1 MEWVFTPLS
10 TVSAVFSSLFAFRKI
25 SWTTQ
30 ENFVHL
36 PWVMSKVIS
45 LSQYLK
51 EDCDH
56 FRLVLTKTFLLRCSL
71 LAKYVYEQL
80 ILVKS
85 YWSQYELRTGGLRGQ
100 LDALCYWINAL
111 LFAVF
116 RILAIYSFAFCL
128 QRPRFCNCLLQVL
141 FIKKIVVIR
150 DASAEHE
157 GPSVVY
163 IYFLKLPRV
172 ELPCGK
178 GCSLKY
184 LSYVFDSEFCSLT
197 IHKYINYSLNPLHCT
212 SQVWLLKWQ
221 ISRES
226 SYRNRTE
233 PQPETLVKNCKH
245 KWKKLNL
252 ILQKTLQ

>member
-85 YWSQYELRTGGLRGQ
+85 YWSQYHLRTWGLQGQ
-100 LDALCYWINAL
+100 LDALYYWINAL
-111 LFAVF
+111 NVKV
-116 RILAIYSFAFCL
+116 LALCIFIFWSCHEWNFHL
-128 QRPRFCNCLLQVL
+128 QRVVVWNISAMCL
-141 FIKKIVVIR
+141 IVN
-150 DASAEHE
+150 S
-157 GPSVVY
+157 
-163 IYFLKLPRV
+163 
-172 ELPCGK
+172 
-178 GCSLKY
+178 SL
-184 LSYVFDSEFCSLT
+184 
-197 IHKYINYSLNPLHCT
+197 
-212 SQVWLLKWQ
+212 
-221 ISRES
+221 
-226 SYRNRTE
+226 
-233 PQPETLVKNCKH
+233 
-245 KWKKLNL
+245 
-252 ILQKTLQ
+252 